1 MAPVEFRDLRK
12 RFGSVEA
19 VKGLTFEVEAG
30 RVTGFLGP
38 NGAGK
43 STSLRA
49 LLGLATSAPSSRTPP
64 SPPAAAGATT
74 CASSPPPGSTRPGAS
89 TRFCRWSGS
98 PRRPT
103 AG

>member
-1 MAPVEFRDLRK
+1 VAPVEFHDLRK

-49 LLGLATSAPSSRTPP
+49 LLGLVRPTAGSATFE
-64 SPPAAAGATT
+64 
-74 CASSPPPGSTRPGAS
+74 ASSPPPGSTRPGGS
-89 TRFCRWSGS
+89 TRCCRWSGS
-98 PRRPT
+98 PGRPT